1 MHPNICSVKVV
12 GVVLGRGGGLLQP
25 EFIILLYVLHSVN
38 VEVVV
43 LGGGGG
49 GGGREDDTSPA

>member
-1 MHPNICSVKVV
+1 M
-12 GVVLGRGGGLLQP
+12 
-25 EFIILLYVLHSVN
+25 LLYVLHSVN

-49 GGGREDDTSPA
+49 GGGGGRITLLQPEFIMSVVVNVMNVN